1 MGCFLKYLV
10 VAGFCILASN
20 NCSAQQISTQYYIN
34 LISSGN
40 YQIVSNVSYNNHSN
54 EKQESL
60 RKEAVLAQSGDKK
73 YIHLYVENTGEK
85 KQNYYLIK
93 RYNEP
98 QKEYYHYTFSKKPI
112 DVDSIGW
119 DKSTMERWFGPA
131 MVFESYHNEI
141 QGIHDEIFSM
151 LGPITEATGEL
162 KRYKVQYKQSGKWQ
176 KNGIVYDY
184 DDYDLVE
191 PIAGVLRMCYADG
204 KLKMCIKNQHKQMVK
219 NDGFGDYQF
228 DEAKAVVVEFKQ
240 FDNNVNSKRFEIKL

>member
-1 MGCFLKYLV
+1 MKYFSGYLLFTGIFMLISSNCG
-10 VAGFCILASN
+10 AQPSAS
-20 NCSAQQISTQYYIN
+20 QYYID
-34 LISSGN
+34 LINSCD

-60 RKEAVLAQSGDKK
+60 RKEAVLAQLGEKK
-73 YIHLYVENTGEK
+73 YIHLYVEKTGEK

-176 KNGIVYDY
+176 KNGVVYDY
-184 DDYDLVE
+184 YDYDLVE

-204 KLKMCIKNQHKQMVK
+204 QLKMCIKNQHKQMVK

>member
-1 MGCFLKYLV
+1 MKYFSRYLLFTWIFMLII
-10 VAGFCILASN
+10 G
-20 NCSAQQISTQYYIN
+20 NCSAQQSASQHYID
-34 LISSGN
+34 LINSCN
-40 YQIVSNVSYNNHSN
+40 YQILSNVSYNNHSN

-60 RKEAVLAQSGDKK
+60 RKEAVLAQLGDKK
-73 YIHLYVENTGEK
+73 YIHLYVEKTGEK

-131 MVFESYHNEI
+131 MVFESYHSEV

-176 KNGIVYDY
+176 KNGVIYDY

-191 PIAGVLRMCYADG
+191 PIVGVLRMCYADG
-204 KLKMCIKNQHKQMVK
+204 QLKMCIKNQRKQMVK

-240 FDNNVNSKRFEIKL
+240 FDNNVNSKRFDVKM

>member
-1 MGCFLKYLV
+1 MGCFFKYLV

-20 NCSAQQISTQYYIN
+20 NCSAQQISIQHYIN

-40 YQIVSNVSYNNHSN
+40 YEIVSNVSYNNHSN

-119 DKSTMERWFGPA
+119 EKSTMERWFGPA
-131 MVFESYHNEI
+131 IVFESYHNEI

-228 DEAKAVVVEFKQ
+228 DEAKAAVVEFKQ
-240 FDNNVNSKRFEIKL
+240 FDNNVNSKRFDVKM

>member
-20 NCSAQQISTQYYIN
+20 NCSAQQISIQHYIN

-40 YQIVSNVSYNNHSN
+40 YEIVSNVSYNNHSN

-60 RKEAVLAQSGDKK
+60 RKEAVLAQLGDKK
-73 YIHLYVENTGEK
+73 YIHIYVEKTGEK
-85 KQNYYLIK
+85 KQNYYLLK
-93 RYNEP
+93 RYNER

-131 MVFESYHNEI
+131 IVFESYHNEI

-204 KLKMCIKNQHKQMVK
+204 KLKMCIKNQHKQMIK

>member
-20 NCSAQQISTQYYIN
+20 NCSAQQISIQHYIN
-34 LISSGN
+34 LLSSGN
-40 YQIVSNVSYNNHSN
+40 YEIVSNVSYNNHSN

-73 YIHLYVENTGEK
+73 YIHIYVEKTGEK
-85 KQNYYLIK
+85 KQNYYLLK

-131 MVFESYHNEI
+131 IVFESYHNEI

-151 LGPITEATGEL
+151 LGPITEVTGEL

-240 FDNNVNSKRFEIKL
+240 FDNNVNSKRFDVKM

>member
-1 MGCFLKYLV
+1 MLTSSNCG
-10 VAGFCILASN
+10 AQSSAS
-20 NCSAQQISTQYYIN
+20 QYYID
-34 LISSGN
+34 LINSCN

-60 RKEAVLAQSGDKK
+60 RKEAVLAQLGDKK
-73 YIHLYVENTGEK
+73 YIHLYVEKTGEK
-85 KQNYYLIK
+85 KQNYYLLK

-112 DVDSIGW
+112 DVDKIGW
-119 DKSTMERWFGPA
+119 DKSTLERWFGTSP
-131 MVFESYHNEI
+131 VYETYRNEV
-141 QGIHDEIFSM
+141 QGAHDEIFSM

-176 KNGIVYDY
+176 KNGVVYDY
-184 DDYDLVE
+184 YDYDLVE

-204 KLKMCIKNQHKQMVK
+204 QLKMCIKNQHKQMVK
-219 NDGFGDYQF
+219 NDGFGEYQL

-240 FDNNVNSKRFEIKL
+240 FDNNVNSKLFDVKM